1 MGRSANVLSMFRHK
15 FETPNYARLFSRHHL
30 FLKCIRRSQPCRQ
43 NHLCCD
49 SKSVMLIYLFYIRLL
64 RCCSYHWRSWYSS
77 ISISAEPPSVKH
89 HSSFHNSHIHLF
101 YQLNRFLAITHVCKK
116 QSPERVGDLNRF
128 WKECDF
134 RNILIL
140 SASHFFPAR

>member
-1 MGRSANVLSMFRHK
+1 MMGRSANVLSMFRHK

-43 NHLCCD
+43 NHPCCD
-49 SKSVMLIYLFYIRLL
+49 SKSVMLIYLFYSRLL
-64 RCCSYHWRSWYSS
+64 RCCRYHWRSWYSS
-77 ISISAEPPSVKH
+77 ISISAEPSYVKH
-89 HSSFHNSHIHLF
+89 HSHIHLF

-116 QSPERVGDLNRF
+116 QPPERVRGLNRF
-128 WKECDF
+128 QKECDF

-140 SASHFFPAR
+140 AARHFLPAK